1 MESTPQFVGRSLYD
15 LDDYS
20 ADEIMYILEAA
31 SMKEINLRE
40 YKNPYLMAKL
50 YALFIERCTCRMSFE
65 LAANRLSA
73 DVVSFQAPVSSL
85 KKEKAYRI
93 RLILSMQW
101 E

>member
-31 SMKEINLRE
+31 KGMKEINLRE
-40 YKNPYLMAKL
+40 YKKIPTLRGKTVCT
-50 YALFIERCTCRMSFE
+50 LFIEESTRTRMSFE

-85 KKEKAYRI
+85 K
-93 RLILSMQW
+93 
-101 E
+101 